1 MRHMNEIDLKYCITR
16 RTTLLAGCGLLLS
29 ACSDSTLGTISES
42 VRHLATDPE
51 DTSIPRARIDSIP
64 YATMSAKFGRNPRA
78 LTVLRRVDNKELYWF
93 AGNQIVL
100 VTRAGR
106 LVRTA
111 GLPANL
117 KRTWI
122 MDDDP
127 LGTLQ
132 DGVHPTDS
140 YRRLV
145 DLGPPD
151 RYGIMVTSQLES
163 VGPAS
168 VVISEL
174 QFETQLWRERNTARE
189 FDWSYENRYWV
200 DPDNGLLWKSIQH
213 VHPDLPP
220 VELEVLK
227 PAAV

>member
-1 MRHMNEIDLKYCITR
+1 MRQMNEMDMKYCITR

-29 ACSDSTLGTISES
+29 ACSGASFGTAGES
-42 VRHLATDPE
+42 VRDLVTSPD
-51 DTSIPRARIDSIP
+51 DTTIPRARIDSIP
-64 YATMSAKFGRNPRA
+64 YATMSAKIGRNPRA
-78 LTVLRRVDNKELYWF
+78 LTVLGRVDNKDLYWF
-93 AGNQIVL
+93 SGNQVVF

-106 LVRTA
+106 LLRTA

-117 KRTWI
+117 KRTWL

-127 LGTLQ
+127 LGTLR
-132 DGVHPTDS
+132 GGEPPMGS
-140 YRRLV
+140 YRRLI

-151 RYGIMVTSQLES
+151 RYGILITSQLES

-168 VVISEL
+168 IVISEL
-174 QFETQLWRERNTARE
+174 QFGTQLYRERNTARE

-200 DPDNGLLWKSIQH
+200 DPDNGLVWKSTQH
-213 VHPDLPP
+213 IHPDSPP
-220 VELEVLK
+220 LELEVLK